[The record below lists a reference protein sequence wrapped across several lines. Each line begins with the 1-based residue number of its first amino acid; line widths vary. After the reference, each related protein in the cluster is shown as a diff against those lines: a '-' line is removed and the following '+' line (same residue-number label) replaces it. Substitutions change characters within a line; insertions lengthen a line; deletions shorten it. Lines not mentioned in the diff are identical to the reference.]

1 MFSCEFLKNFK
12 NTYFEELLQ
21 LAVNL
26 PNNPKIKIFQLYGGQ
41 GYLWCVDKVKVLSS
55 CLGSWVKCI
64 FLLSLVFAVLIF
76 TEEEIK
82 DLETV
87 VYMLFCGALERSNN
101 PYIESILESF
111 APKNLKEILTMWV
124 RSSRKSWRKDNA
136 RVNKEA

>member
-1 MFSCEFLKNFK
+1 M
-12 NTYFEELLQ
+12 
-21 LAVNL
+21 
-26 PNNPKIKIFQLYGGQ
+26 
-41 GYLWCVDKVKVLSS
+41 
-55 CLGSWVKCI
+55 
-64 FLLSLVFAVLIF
+64 LSLVFAVLIF
-76 TEEEIK
+76 AEEEIK

>member
-1 MFSCEFLKNFK
+1 MFSCEFLKKFK
-12 NTYFEELLQ
+12 NTYFAELLQ

-26 PNNPKIKIFQLYGGQ
+26 PNNPKIKIFQLYGDR
-41 GYLWCVDKVKVLSS
+41 GYLWCGDKVKVLPS

-76 TEEEIK
+76 TEEEIN

-87 VYMLFCGALERSNN
+87 VYMPICGALERSNN

-111 APKNLKEILTMWV
+111 AHNV
-124 RSSRKSWRKDNA
+124 G
-136 RVNKEA
+136 

>member
-1 MFSCEFLKNFK
+1 M
-12 NTYFEELLQ
+12 
-21 LAVNL
+21 
-26 PNNPKIKIFQLYGGQ
+26 P
-41 GYLWCVDKVKVLSS
+41 S

-76 TEEEIK
+76 TEEEIN

-87 VYMLFCGALERSNN
+87 VYMPICGALERSNN

-111 APKNLKEILTMWV
+111 APKNLKEVLTMWV